1 MEIPGIVRFCL
12 RMIKVHERYVFV
24 MGDNYNNITIT
35 ELERNF
41 KRGVLGSGVI
51 G

>member
-12 RMIKVHERYVFV
+12 RMIEVHGRYVFV
-24 MGDNYNNITIT
+24 MGDYYNNIIT